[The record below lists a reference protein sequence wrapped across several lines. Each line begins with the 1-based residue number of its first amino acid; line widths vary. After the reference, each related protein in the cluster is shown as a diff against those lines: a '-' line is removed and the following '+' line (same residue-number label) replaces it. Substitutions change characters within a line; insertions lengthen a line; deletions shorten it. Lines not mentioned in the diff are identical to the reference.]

1 MKRREFIAAS
11 AAALALP
18 SLARSEKV
26 SVLKF
31 VPLGDAPTLDPV
43 ATGSFNAR
51 CQAFMVFDT
60 LYGQAGADQ
69 GYAAKPQMVAGHTVE
84 NDGKRWTLTLRDG
97 LVFHDGSKVLARD
110 CVASVR
116 RWGVRDFFGEMLM
129 QRTDELT
136 APDDRTIVFRL
147 NRPFTVLPDG
157 LGKFGTNMCGM
168 MPERLAST
176 DPFKPLKEFIGS
188 GPFRFKADERVCGS
202 LSVFERFEGYK
213 PRDDGQ
219 PDFVAGPKIV
229 HFNRVE
235 WHVIPD
241 EATVIG
247 ALQTGEVDWV
257 EYPVPDVLPKLRSNS
272 RITLQRV
279 GSSGYWSLLRPNW
292 LFPPFDNPAI
302 RRALMGAIDQTEFMT
317 AAVGTDPSAWHVPT
331 GYFPPGTPM
340 ATDAGLSAL
349 TSPRDLEKVRSDLQA
364 AGYRGEKIVLVV
376 SGNAWALKASS
387 DVAADTMRKVGMNVD
402 EQVMDSGTWFRQ
414 MA

>member
-1 MKRREFIAAS
+1 MGETMKRRHFIAAS

-18 SLARSEKV
+18 SVARSEKV

-31 VPLGDAPTLDPV
+31 APISDPPSLDPL
-43 ATGSFNAR
+43 ATYAYGAR
-51 CQAFMVFDT
+51 NQAFMLFDT
-60 LYGQAGADQ
+60 LYGQTGADQ

-84 NDGKRWTLTLRDG
+84 NDGKTWTLTLRDG

-110 CVASVR
+110 CVASIR
-116 RWGVRDFFGEMLM
+116 RWGVRDFSGEMLM

-147 NRPFTVLPDG
+147 NRPFRVLPDA

-168 MPERLAST
+168 MPERVAST
-176 DPFKPLKEFIGS
+176 DPFKPITEVIGS
-188 GPFRFKADERVCGS
+188 GPFRFKADERVPGS
-202 LSVFERFEGYK
+202 LSVFERFDGYK

-219 PDFVAGPKIV
+219 PDLVSGPKIV
-229 HFNRVE
+229 HFDRVE

-241 EATVIG
+241 DATVIG

-257 EYPVPDVLPKLRSNS
+257 EYPVPDVMPKLSSNS
-272 RITLQRV
+272 RIILQRI
-279 GSSGYWSLLRPNW
+279 GSSGWWGLLRPNW

-302 RRALMGAIDQTEFMT
+302 RRA
-317 AAVGTDPSAWHVPT
+317 PSAWHVPT

-340 ATDAGLSAL
+340 ASDAGISEL

-364 AGYRGEKIVLVV
+364 AGYRGEKIVLVTRPT
-376 SGNAWALKASS
+376 A
-387 DVAADTMRKVGMNVD
+387 R
-402 EQVMDSGTWFRQ
+402 R
-414 MA
+414 